1 MAAEKV
7 LKDERVGVY
16 EIGYL
21 LVPSLPEE
29 KVESVTTSLREHLT
43 KKGATLIAEEAP
55 ELRTLAYTMTK
66 KIGASNHKFDEAYF
80 GWFKFD
86 LPVKE
91 IAGIKVSFEEN
102 PQMLRVLVI
111 STVREAT
118 YLGKKSATAVIKI
131 EEPALIAPE
140 AKDVPE
146 ASAEEM
152 DKTIDAIVKEA

>member
-21 LVPSLPEE
+21 LISSLPEE

-66 KIGASNHKFDEAYF
+66 KIGASNHKFDESYF

-91 IAGIKVSFEEN
+91 IAGIKKAFEEHA
-102 PQMLRVLVI
+102 QMLRVLVV
-111 STVREAT
+111 STVRDTT
-118 YLGKKSATAVIKI
+118 YLGKKSPTAVIKI
-131 EEPALIAPE
+131 EEPALVAPE
-140 AKDVPE
+140 AKDAPE
-146 ASAEEM
+146 ASTEEV
-152 DKTIDAIVKEA
+152 DKSIDALVKEA